1 MTITI
6 EFEDDI
12 TAEEQKFLG
21 EIVQNGIE
29 AALDEWEYKP
39 LRRVVVQTP
48 ETSVYNWCFK
58 LEDLNEQ

>member
-6 EFEDDI
+6 EFEDDVMV
-12 TAEEQKFLG
+12 EEQKFLG

-29 AALDEWEYKP
+29 AALNEWGYKP
-39 LRRVVVQTP
+39 LRRVIVQTP

-58 LEDLNEQ
+58 PEDLDE